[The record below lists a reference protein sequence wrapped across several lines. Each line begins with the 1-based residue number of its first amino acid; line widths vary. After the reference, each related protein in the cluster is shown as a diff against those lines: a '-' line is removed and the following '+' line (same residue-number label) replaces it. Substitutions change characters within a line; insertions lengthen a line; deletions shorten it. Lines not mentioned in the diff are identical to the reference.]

1 MDLDRKI
8 GRLFSVPARALTD
21 DVIRHV
27 RDNHCGGV
35 IWFQSTTDVVA
46 RANAELQALAGEPL
60 LISAD
65 LESGM
70 GMRFTDAVWWPPAMA
85 LAATGDPALAE
96 EQARVTARE
105 ALAIGVNHILAPVCD
120 VNVDPANPVINTRSF
135 GEDPQDVARYA
146 AAMVRG
152 IQSEGCLATAKH
164 FPGHGDTHVDS
175 HRALPVLD
183 ASRERL
189 EHVELVP
196 FRAAIDAGVAS
207 VMIGHLA
214 VPSLDP
220 TPVPVRASFE
230 NVWGTE
236 HHEVTHGGTMP
247 ATLSAPVVSLLREMG
262 FEGLI
267 VSDAFDMGGL
277 AAHFDPGE
285 AAVRALEAG
294 EDQILYSADTDAA
307 IAAVRAA
314 VIDGRLSRAR
324 IDEAYERVRRAALE
338 CGGKAAALKAEAL
351 PPHSIA
357 QRSIT
362 LVRDQRGL
370 LPLRA
375 KNIAVRTFTDE
386 PLAHV
391 LTGNAEPDSAD
402 VLLLFLAMRPK
413 SGAGRIVVPEEAR
426 QLAER
431 HARKTVAVSFGSPYI
446 LRELGDVSTF
456 VCAWGIQPVLQ
467 IAAMNALLGK
477 AECTGRLPVTI

>member
-1 MDLDRKI
+1 VK
-8 GRLFSVPARALTD
+8 
-21 DVIRHV
+21 
-27 RDNHCGGV
+27 
-35 IWFQSTTDVVA
+35 
-46 RANAELQALAGEPL
+46 
-60 LISAD
+60 
-65 LESGM
+65 
-70 GMRFTDAVWWPPAMA
+70 
-85 LAATGDPALAE
+85 
-96 EQARVTARE
+96 
-105 ALAIGVNHILAPVCD
+105 
-120 VNVDPANPVINTRSF
+120 
-135 GEDPQDVARYA
+135 
-146 AAMVRG
+146 
-152 IQSEGCLATAKH
+152 
-164 FPGHGDTHVDS
+164 
-175 HRALPVLD
+175 
-183 ASRERL
+183 
-189 EHVELVP
+189 
-196 FRAAIDAGVAS
+196 S

-247 ATLSAPVVSLLREMG
+247 ATLSAPVVSLLRGMG
-262 FEGLI
+262 FDGLI

-314 VIDGRLSRAR
+314 VLDGRLKRSR
-324 IDEAYERVRRAALE
+324 IDEAYERVRRAAGSAAGPLAARRRTGQRPVDLPASGRRALE
-338 CGGKAAALKAEAL
+338 
-351 PPHSIA
+351 IA

-375 KNIAVRTFTDE
+375 KRIAVRTFTDE

-391 LTGNAEPDSAD
+391 LTGDAEPDSAD
-402 VLLLFLAMRPK
+402 VLLLLLAMRPR
-413 SGAGRIVVPEEAR
+413 SGAGRIVVPEEAK
-426 QLAER
+426 QLAEG

-467 IAAMNALLGK
+467 IAAMNAILGK
-477 AECTGRLPVTI
+477 AECTGRLPVTL